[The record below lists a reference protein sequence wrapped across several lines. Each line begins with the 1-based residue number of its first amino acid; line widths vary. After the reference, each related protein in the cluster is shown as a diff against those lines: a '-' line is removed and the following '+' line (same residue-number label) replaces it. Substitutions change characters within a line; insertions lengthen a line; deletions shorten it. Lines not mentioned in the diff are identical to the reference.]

1 MAARKRRTT
10 VNEKWREKIQSSM
23 LVDRLV
29 KHAVGEI
36 EMTATQ
42 IKAADILLRKVAP
55 DLKAVEHSGEGGG
68 ALEVVVSV
76 KPHATPAGD

>member
-42 IKAADILLRKVAP
+42 IKAADILLKKVAP
-55 DLKAVEHSGEGGG
+55 DLKAVEHTGEDGGPIRTK
-68 ALEVVVSV
+68 VDIHF
-76 KPHATPAGD
+76 HAAGD

>member
-36 EMTATQ
+36 EMSATQ
-42 IKAADILLRKVAP
+42 IKAADILLKKVAP
-55 DLKAVEHSGEGGG
+55 DLKAVEHSGEDGGPIRTR
-68 ALEVVVSV
+68 VDVHFHS
-76 KPHATPAGD
+76 AGE

>member
-42 IKAADILLRKVAP
+42 IKAADILLKKVAP
-55 DLKAVEHSGEGGG
+55 DLKAVEHSGEDGGP
-68 ALEVVVSV
+68 V
-76 KPHATPAGD
+76 KTRVDMYFHSASD